1 MVTGLIAVLAILA
14 VLAIGVYNKLIKLRN
29 RADEAWADILTL
41 LKQRYDMIPNLVNI
55 VKGYAKHEK
64 EVFEKV
70 AEFRSTASGVK
81 SPKDAEK
88 ADNMF
93 TSTLKT
99 LFAVAENYPELKA
112 NQNFLNLQNTL
123 KDLEDTI
130 QKSRRYYNAVVRDYN
145 NDLMVFP
152 NNLLAGILGFKKR
165 DFYEVDENETKNVT
179 VEF

>member
-1 MVTGLIAVLAILA
+1 MLTVFLAILA
-14 VLAIGVYNKLIKLRN
+14 VVAIAFIAVYNKLIKMKN
-29 RADEAWADILTL
+29 RGDEAWADVLAL

-64 EVFEKV
+64 GIFEKV
-70 AEFRSTASGVK
+70 AELRAMAQGVK
-81 SPKDAEK
+81 TPKDAQK

-93 TSTLKT
+93 TSTLKS

-130 QKSRRYYNAVVRDYN
+130 QKARRYYNAVVRDYN
-145 NDLMVFP
+145 NILMVFP
-152 NNLLAGILGFKKR
+152 NNLIAGMLGFKKR
-165 DFYEVDENETKNVT
+165 DFYNIPDEQAKNVK